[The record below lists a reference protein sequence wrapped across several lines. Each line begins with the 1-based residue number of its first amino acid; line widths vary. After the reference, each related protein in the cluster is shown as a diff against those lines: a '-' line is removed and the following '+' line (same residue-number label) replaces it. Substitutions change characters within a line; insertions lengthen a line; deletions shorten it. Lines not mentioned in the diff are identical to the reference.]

1 MDAGLAYRTKGLCDV
16 EQRGRERGKGRKA
29 RGSGGGLGRRC
40 GTVGRVRGRSLFYT
54 ILLYNSCLP
63 ESY

>member
-16 EQRGRERGKGRKA
+16 EQRGREREKGRK
-29 RGSGGGLGRRC
+29 RVRRGLGRRC

>member
-1 MDAGLAYRTKGLCDV
+1 MDAGSAYRTKGLCDA
-16 EQRGRERGKGRKA
+16 EQRKGRGWERGSCGGWGAVVGQSAVGREE
-29 RGSGGGLGRRC
+29 GGD
-40 GTVGRVRGRSLFYT
+40 RSLFYT